1 MARSSLPAGALAVL
15 GTGLFG
21 IGLAVGGYGASV
33 TALIEQGVAADVAG
47 FGMTIYLL
55 GQVVAAL
62 PADRLTRRYG
72 PRRVVVGGFAVGTAG
87 AIIGGTLDLRL
98 VYLSRVLLGVGTSA
112 ALLAGLKYAGH
123 RTDRESRSLAQGL
136 LGGAFTLGLAGG
148 LVAGPPLLARYG
160 PVALALLAAIVTAAP
175 AALVLRLEAVPT
187 DPVRRVA
194 SYLAPLRST
203 TGIVL
208 GLANMMSFGLL
219 IVATTW
225 YGDVLGTEPT
235 LPATVILLG
244 FSLAT
249 VGGRFGGGWIAR
261 ALNERAAVALTLG
274 LLCLLLGG
282 AAAAIAIDAPLVLGV
297 MLLGTGAGFGL
308 PFGPLFGLAFSNLA
322 DDAGLTLV
330 TMMVIGNAGALV
342 YPWLIGRSLRQT
354 GSYTSG
360 FLLMA
365 LSVGVVVVLLVLTI
379 GLGSLPS
386 PSSGDADVAGG
397 R

>member
-1 MARSSLPAGALAVL
+1 MRALLVL

-21 IGLAVGGYGASV
+21 IGIAVGSYGTTV
-33 TALIEQGVAADVAG
+33 TALIEHGVAADTAG

-62 PADRLTRRYG
+62 PADRLTRQIG
-72 PRRVVVGGFAVGTAG
+72 TRRVVVGGFVLGGVGA
-87 AIIGGTLDLRL
+87 AIGSTLDLRL
-98 VYLSRVLLGVGTSA
+98 VYLSRILLGVGTSA

-123 RTDRESRSLAQGL
+123 RTDRESRSLSQGL

-148 LVAGPPLLARYG
+148 LVAGPPLLSRYG
-160 PVALALLAAIVTAAP
+160 PVALALLAAVVTAAP
-175 AALVLRLEAVPT
+175 AALVRRLEAVPT

-208 GLANMMSFGLL
+208 GLANMVSFGLL

-225 YGDVLGTEPT
+225 YGDVIGTEPT
-235 LPATVILLG
+235 LPATLILIG

-274 LLCLLLGG
+274 LLCALLGG
-282 AAAAIAIDAPLVLGV
+282 AAAAIVLDAPVVLGV
-297 MLLGTGAGFGL
+297 MLVGTGAGFGL
-308 PFGPLFGLAFSNLA
+308 PFGPLFSLAFSNLA
-322 DDAGLTLV
+322 DDAGVTLV
-330 TMMVIGNAGALV
+330 AMMVVGNAGALV
-342 YPWLIGRSLRQT
+342 YPWLIGRFLRRT

-360 FLLMA
+360 FLVMA
-365 LSVGVVVVLLVLTI
+365 LSVGAVVVLLVLTV
-379 GLGSLPS
+379 GVRSLPTDEADTAEVV
-386 PSSGDADVAGG
+386 GDGS
-397 R
+397 